1 MVDTVAMRRI
11 DAIGVTLGVFA
22 AGGIAYVA
30 LKVAGL
36 DNLEA
41 GIWSQ
46 LLLVGGLIGWLLSYI
61 FRVMGKKMTYHQQ
74 RSAYEEAFWQKKL
87 DELSPEELEKLQA
100 ELEKE
105 EKINS

>member
-1 MVDTVAMRRI
+1 
-11 DAIGVTLGVFA
+11 
-22 AGGIAYVA
+22 
-30 LKVAGL
+30 
-36 DNLEA
+36 
-41 GIWSQ
+41 
-46 LLLVGGLIGWLLSYI
+46 
-61 FRVMGKKMTYHQQ
+61 MTYHQQ

>member
-1 MVDTVAMRRI
+1 MRRI

-22 AGGIAYVA
+22 AGGLAYIA
-30 LKVAGL
+30 LIIAGL
-36 DNLEA
+36 DHLEA

-46 LLLVGGLIGWLLSYI
+46 LFLVGASIGWLLSYV
-61 FRVMGKKMTYHQQ
+61 FRVVGKNMTYHQQ
-74 RSAYEEAFWQKKL
+74 RRTYEEAFWQKKL

>member
-1 MVDTVAMRRI
+1 MRRI
-11 DAIGVTLGVFA
+11 DAIGMSLGVFA
-22 AGGIAYVA
+22 AGGLAYIG
-30 LKVAGL
+30 LEIAGL

-41 GIWSQ
+41 GVWSQ
-46 LLLVGGLIGWLLSYI
+46 LLLVGGLIGWLLSYV
-61 FRVMGKKMTYHQQ
+61 FRVMGKNMTYHQQ
-74 RSAYEEAFWQKKL
+74 RQTYEEAFWQKKL